1 MEGDMVTTATRSEAT
16 IHDFLARYGRAL
28 SEGNLPEIA
37 GCWDVPAFVLADQ
50 GARTVNTFSEIEDFF
65 RQAVASYLEL
75 GLRTTRPEVRQI
87 EALGEHLFSVDV
99 RWSALDAQGK
109 VRQTELSRYLLLL
122 DQEGTPRIRVAMSL
136 PDESVR

>member
-1 MEGDMVTTATRSEAT
+1 MVTTVTRFEAT
-16 IHDFLARYGRAL
+16 IHQFLSRYGRAL

-37 GCWDVPAFVLADQ
+37 RCWDVPAFVLADQ
-50 GARTVNTFSEIEDFF
+50 GARTVNTFGEIEDFF

-87 EALGEHLFSVDV
+87 EALGKHLFSVDV
-99 RWSALDAQGK
+99 RWSALDAHGH

-122 DQEGTPRIRVAMSL
+122 DQEGAPRIRVAMSL
-136 PDESVR
+136 PDESAS